1 MCEPYAVWC
10 VCENALCMLYCKILK
25 HSWMKIEAIKPSG
38 TSAAVPRM
46 AVGHFPKGVGLVGGQ
61 EILEGTVKC
70 GWWLAA
76 LWSRSEFGPVV
87 DVARQSQQ
95 Q

>member
-1 MCEPYAVWC
+1 
-10 VCENALCMLYCKILK
+10 
-25 HSWMKIEAIKPSG
+25 MKIEAIKPYG

-46 AVGHFPKGVGLVGGQ
+46 AVGHFPKGVGLAGGQ
-61 EILEGTVKC
+61 ETMEGMVKW

-76 LWSRSEFGPVV
+76 LWSRSEFGPVG